1 MINNEIISE
10 LHKFN
15 KPDKNFLKDKECLIC
30 LESIDL
36 ELQQLVKLP
45 CNCANCVYH
54 IKCIV
59 QLLNSGQNKN
69 FCPHCKINYTLT
81 QREEEPQLHVI
92 NNNGRIR
99 MFVTI
104 LYVHI
109 LSNSI
114 MNVINISESKDY
126 PQEDANIVS
135 KLLVMCYFLKLIINA
150 YIVVKVKGEV
160 EKIEHYLSFSYAFQ
174 TLLFILF
181 ICLLS
186 SIKRDYDSIVL
197 LINNIFFYFG
207 DLLFRIAMEFRVL
220 NIIQI
225 QN

>member
-135 KLLVMCYFLKLIINA
+135 KILVMCSFLKLIINA

>member
-30 LESIDL
+30 LESINL

-135 KLLVMCYFLKLIINA
+135 KILVMCSFLKLIINA